1 METIIKSFVGMFFA
15 LLLLLL
21 GAGLIAASVNSRNAG
36 AFAAD
41 CASRIENSDFA
52 GSVIEEC
59 RRDATDRGYELT
71 VEVSEK
77 AGQPEVKYGSL
88 QLEYPFRIPLT
99 GIARTNVTQYAIR

>member
-21 GAGLIAASVNSRNAG
+21 GAGLIAASVNARNAG
-36 AFAAD
+36 SFAAD

-52 GSVIEEC
+52 DSVIESC
-59 RRDATDRGYELT
+59 RQEAEDRGYELT
-71 VEVSEK
+71 VDVSEK
-77 AGQPEVKYGSL
+77 VGQPEVKYGRLKLS
-88 QLEYPFRIPLT
+88 YPFRIPLT

>member
-21 GAGLIAASVNSRNAG
+21 IAASVNARNAG

-88 QLEYPFRIPLT
+88 QLEYPFRIP
-99 GIARTNVTQYAIR
+99 VTQYAIR